1 MAAATILAEFFGTDN
16 IAFTTDSESP
26 FLPLGY
32 TRDFTS
38 FSQAA
43 AEAGMSRIYGGIH
56 YSWDNTD
63 GAALGAAVAD
73 NTFNTLLLPVPEPG
87 SALLILTVGLVS
99 LLRRRR

>member
-1 MAAATILAEFFGTDN
+1 
-16 IAFTTDSESP
+16 
-26 FLPLGY
+26 
-32 TRDFTS
+32 
-38 FSQAA
+38 
-43 AEAGMSRIYGGIH
+43 MSRIYGGIH